1 MLKRKII
8 KTLLRYRRLISNHM
22 NEHKVFKSTQ
32 YVDRDSILAK
42 TIAKDQKEIEVVDK
56 LIKEIKNEN
65 HI

>member
-32 YVDRDSILAK
+32 YMDRDSILAK
-42 TIAKDQKEIEVVDK
+42 TIVKDQKELDVVDK
-56 LIKEIKNEN
+56 LIRGVRRGL
-65 HI
+65 

>member
-42 TIAKDQKEIEVVDK
+42 TIVKDQKELDVVDK
-56 LIKEIKNEN
+56 LIRDVRRGL
-65 HI
+65 